1 MKFLSLSVFLFAF
14 VSSSFANA
22 SYSCFVNSESSA
34 LQPQLTMSVNHMQPQ
49 ALQCSTKKNIGLG
62 LTAIGLSIQ
71 AGAFYLACTG
81 IGAPAA
87 IYLEGGALG
96 TGVLSMIVG
105 ELPCKDTENEEL
117 IKKMA
122 QETVCKTLQDSG
134 IACAF
139 K

>member
-1 MKFLSLSVFLFAF
+1 MKFLSITIFIMALM
-14 VSSSFANA
+14 SSNLASA
-22 SYSCFVNSESSA
+22 SYACFVNSESNSF
-34 LQPQLTMSVNHMQPQ
+34 QPQYALLNNHFQLQ
-49 ALQCSTKKNIGLG
+49 AMQCSTKKNIGLG

-122 QETVCKTLQDSG
+122 QETVCKALQDSG
-134 IACAF
+134 IGCAF

>member
-1 MKFLSLSVFLFAF
+1 MKLLSMTVFLMALLG
-14 VSSSFANA
+14 VNSAHA
-22 SYSCFVNSESSA
+22 SYACFTNTDLKSFQTQYA
-34 LQPQLTMSVNHMQPQ
+34 LSNNHFQPQ
-49 ALQCSTKKNIGLG
+49 ALQCSTKKNIGTG
-62 LTAIGLSIQ
+62 LTAISLSIQ
-71 AGAFYLACTG
+71 VGAFYLACTG

-96 TGVLSMIVG
+96 AGVLSMIVG
-105 ELPCKDTENEEL
+105 ELPCKDTDNEEL

-134 IACAF
+134 IACAL